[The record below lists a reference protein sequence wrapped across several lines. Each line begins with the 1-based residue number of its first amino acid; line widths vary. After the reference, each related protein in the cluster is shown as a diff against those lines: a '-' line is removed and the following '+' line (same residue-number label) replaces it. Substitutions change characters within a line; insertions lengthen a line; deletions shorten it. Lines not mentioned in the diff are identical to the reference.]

1 MFDED
6 DPLLERVRS
15 LCLALPEATEK
26 IAHGRP
32 WFSTRTGFCVYGGHH
47 RAPGGGVGDPAPHAV
62 VVKVDPAERAALVAD
77 ERFFEPA
84 YLAGGGWLGLELD
97 EATDWDEV
105 AELLEDSW
113 RLTAPKR
120 LVRQRDEQA

>member
-1 MFDED
+1 MGSTFSVPPRLFPRGAGRDSIDAVSHPVVFDED

-62 VVKVDPAERAALVAD
+62 MVKVDPAERAALAAD
-77 ERFFEPA
+77 
-84 YLAGGGWLGLELD
+84 
-97 EATDWDEV
+97 
-105 AELLEDSW
+105 
-113 RLTAPKR
+113 K
-120 LVRQRDEQA
+120 QA